1 MSSLQASQQLVH
13 RRGVE
18 LLVVMAVDHDH
29 RRAATG
35 GHAFFL
41 PLEVDAAV
49 GGRFAELAAQLL
61 LRLPSLVL
69 GAVAPAPDFVAD
81 RLIFSAHPPCLATC
95 IAARSLVSD
104 RKRLVQ
110 CNSFF
115 LFV

>member
-1 MSSLQASQQLVH
+1 MSSLQAIQQLVH

-41 PLEVDAAV
+41 ALEVDAAV

-61 LRLPSLVL
+61 LRVPDQVL
-69 GAVAPAPDFVAD
+69 GAVERSEEHTSELQSLMRTSYAVF
-81 RLIFSAHPPCLATC
+81 CLKKKT
-95 IAARSLVSD
+95 
-104 RKRLVQ
+104 KPTTTK
-110 CNSFF
+110 
-115 LFV
+115 